1 MPQLHFQYDA
11 SQEQFL
17 VIAPSGRAYPLQ
29 PIEYERALLQ
39 AERLIAGGAQDL
51 ILEAPGIMRLRIG
64 GCARSTYER
73 TVQLMRETWQ
83 YHEDKILQ
91 QYASNISA
99 GGQPL
104 NAN

>member
-11 SQEQFL
+11 SREQFL
-17 VIAPSGRAYPLQ
+17 VIAPSGRTYCLR

-39 AERLIAGGAQDL
+39 AELLISGGAQEL
-51 ILEAPGIMRLRIG
+51 LLEAPGIMRLRIG

-73 TVQLMRETWQ
+73 TVQLMRETWH
-83 YHEDKILQ
+83 YHEDKTLQ
-91 QYASNISA
+91 QYAGNI